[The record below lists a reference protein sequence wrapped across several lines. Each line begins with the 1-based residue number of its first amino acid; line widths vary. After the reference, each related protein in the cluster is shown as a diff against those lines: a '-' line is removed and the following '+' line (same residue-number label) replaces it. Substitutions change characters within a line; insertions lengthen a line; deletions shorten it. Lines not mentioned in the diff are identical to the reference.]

1 MFRRLIA
8 FGLAFVL
15 TPLIA
20 WVAADEATLLVPGIQ

>member
-8 FGLAFVL
+8 FGLAFAL

-20 WVAADEATLLVPGIQ
+20 WVAAEEVTLVVPGIQ